1 MHGKIRAAAEALK
14 PRAVDL
20 LRELVRIPSENHPPH
35 GGELA
40 VQEFYQCWLSERG
53 VESSLRFPVEI
64 PGFTAHPARLAEHDM
79 AGRPNVVAKLPGTG
93 GGRSLLVLAHADVV
107 PIGPREAWD
116 GAPFGGEVRGG
127 LLYGRGAGDDK
138 CGMAIAAMI
147 PLALRAA
154 GVELAGDLTI
164 AAVADE
170 EAGGGNGTAALFAD
184 GVRADA
190 AVYLDGSNQT
200 IWNAGLGGGF
210 AYLTLPS
217 GADPRWARE
226 IIMALKEERKQA
238 IVGHRAFGAAF
249 FEQSMQDFFSIAQNG
264 NGLTFFLDT
273 LPGEDEGALRRQ
285 AEAALRPA
293 GTIRWMSR
301 FLKPSDALADD
312 HPLVATLSDAFQA
325 ATGRRPRVGPGR
337 QSDQGLVSHFGGVPC
352 VLFGCGRLGRDGSPH
367 RPNECVS
374 LEEFGENL
382 VAAVLMAAAWCGAR
396 HPHCGGTF
404 QQQVTQPLARCLP

>member
-1 MHGKIRAAAEALK
+1 MHEKIRAAAEALK
-14 PRAVDL
+14 PEAVAL
-20 LRELVRIPSENHPPH
+20 LRDLVRIPSENCPPH

-40 VQEFYQCWLSERG
+40 VQEFYRRWLAERG
-53 VESSLRFPVEI
+53 VESSLRFPAEI
-64 PGFTAHPARLAEHDM
+64 PGFAAHPARLAEHDM
-79 AGRPNVVAKLPGTG
+79 AGRPNVVAKFPGTG
-93 GGRSLLVLAHADVV
+93 GGRSLLALAHADVV
-107 PIGPREAWD
+107 PIGPREAWGGD
-116 GAPFGGEVRGG
+116 PFGGEVRGG

-154 GVELAGDLTI
+154 GAELSGDLTI

-184 GVRADA
+184 GVRADG

-210 AYLTLPS
+210 AELSLPS
-217 GADPRWARE
+217 GADPRRARE
-226 IIMALKEERKQA
+226 TIVALKEGRKRA
-238 IVGHRAFGAAF
+238 IVGHPAFGPDF
-249 FEQSMQDFFSIAQNG
+249 FAQSMQDFFNIREDG
-264 NGLTFFLDT
+264 RRLTFFLDT
-273 LPGEDEGALRRQ
+273 LPGEDEDALRRE

-293 GTIRWMSR
+293 GSIKWMSR
-301 FLKPSDALADD
+301 FLKPSAALSDA
-312 HPLVATLSDAFQA
+312 HPLVAGLADAFQA
-325 ATGRRPRVGPGR
+325 ATGRRPRIGPGR

-352 VLFGCGRLGRDGSPH
+352 VLFGCGRLGRDGAPH
-367 RPNECVS
+367 RPDECVS

-396 HPHCGGTF
+396 T
-404 QQQVTQPLARCLP
+404 